1 MSNLKIRLYGDPAL
15 RKKASPVGKI
25 TAEEKKL
32 FENMAQAM
40 YAAGGVG
47 LAGPQVNINKQLLV
61 IDAGAGLFKLA
72 NPKILKAV
80 CVKSGEEGCL
90 SFPEVTVKIKRPEKI
105 VVEALNH
112 EGVKIRIEAE
122 GLFARALQHE
132 MDHLMGVMIVDRIG
146 MRQRLLILPK
156 LKRLKKMAKEGI
168 TR

>member
-1 MSNLKIRLYGDPAL
+1 MSTLKIRLYGDPAL
-15 RKKASPVGKI
+15 RKKAQPVSKI

-40 YAAGGVG
+40 YDAGGVG
-47 LAGPQVNINKQLLV
+47 LAGPQVNIDKQLLV
-61 IDAGAGLFKLA
+61 IDVGSGLFKLA

-90 SFPEVTVKIKRPEKI
+90 SFPEVTVKIKRSEKI

-112 EGVKIRIEAE
+112 EGAKIRIEAE

-132 MDHLMGVMIVDRIG
+132 IDHLKGKLIIDRLNLVDKIKIRKKLRE
-146 MRQRLLILPK
+146 MKKWPK
-156 LKRLKKMAKEGI
+156 
-168 TR
+168 